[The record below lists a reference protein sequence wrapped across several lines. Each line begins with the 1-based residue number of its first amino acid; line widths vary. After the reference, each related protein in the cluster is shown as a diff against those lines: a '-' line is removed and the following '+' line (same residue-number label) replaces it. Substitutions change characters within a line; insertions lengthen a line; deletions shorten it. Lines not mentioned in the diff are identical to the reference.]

1 MPQKN
6 CNNILLMDTV
16 RQNKVARLLQ
26 KELGQFLQTE
36 GSNYVAGVML
46 TVTVVRVTPDMG
58 LAKVYV
64 SAFPA
69 KDKEEVIQ
77 TLNDAVKSIRYLLGK
92 RIRHQLRI
100 VPELHF
106 YLDDSLDLAEK
117 IDDLLK

>member
-1 MPQKN
+1 MDKY
-6 CNNILLMDTV
+6 LRMDTV
-16 RQNKVARLLQ
+16 RQNKVGRLLQ
-26 KELGQFLQTE
+26 KELGQLLQSH
-36 GSNYVAGVML
+36 GSDYVAGVML

-69 KDKEEVIQ
+69 KDKEEVIE
-77 TLNDAVKSIRYLLGK
+77 TLNKSVKSIRYLLGK
-92 RIRHQLRI
+92 QIRHQLRI

-106 YLDDSLDLAEK
+106 FLDDSLDLAEK